1 MAYEHV
7 LSPLRVNKLEV
18 KNRVLRTAHGTNL
31 GFGELHDDIIAYHE
45 ARAKGG
51 VGLSMVEATGVHKS
65 GPLTLNAFDDEIIP
79 RYQAL
84 MARVRPHGM
93 KMVSQLNHLGAVMGN
108 PGDRPWS
115 ASEFTLPGNLMTI
128 AMSQEQI
135 EIIIDAFVQGARRAM
150 EGGLDGIEIHAAHGF
165 LIQQFIS
172 PVTNKRD
179 DEYGG
184 SFENRMRFYLEI
196 LRACRKEVGPDV
208 VMGTR
213 VGPHNFPGGLN
224 VDEHIEIV
232 GRIMEEDGLI
242 DYLNVSHG
250 SPWNSHK
257 VIGAMH
263 EPTGYELEMGKHV
276 TAVVD
281 IPTFVTGRFR
291 NLADADAVI
300 ARGEADMVGMARAHI
315 ADPAI
320 VAKTIAGKED
330 EIRPCIGC
338 NQGCIGGLNTA
349 PGWNG
354 FGRMGCVVNV
364 AAGHEDRLGED
375 KLTPAE
381 APRHVLVV
389 GGGPAGMEA
398 ARIAALRGHRVTLA
412 EATEKLGGT
421 VQIARL
427 APNHEGIGDIVDWL
441 DREMTRLG
449 VDVRLNQWVD
459 GTFVKELAP
468 DALILATGASPR
480 MSGIQNGMAAQTI
493 EGTEQDHVI
502 PTRQL
507 LTGHHNQIGKTAMVF
522 DEVGGYEAIGAA
534 EFLVEQ
540 GAEVT
545 FVTSLPAFAPRMA
558 PAGILKPALE
568 RLNAKGTFRLITDAW
583 VEKFTENSARVHS
596 LAGGP
601 SEDIAAE
608 TAVLITGGRPNIDL
622 LDELDDDIEV
632 HTIGDAHIPNFL
644 PSAFAQGNMAGRAV

>member
-7 LSPLRVNKLEV
+7 LSPLKVGGIEI

-31 GFGELHDDIIAYHE
+31 GFGELHDDIIGYHE

-51 VGLSMVEATGVHKS
+51 VGLSLTEATGVHKS

-84 MARVRPHGM
+84 MAAVRPHGM
-93 KMVSQLNHLGAVMGN
+93 KMFSQLNHLGAVLGN

-115 ASEFTLPGNLMTI
+115 ASEFTLPGNVMTI
-128 AMSQEQI
+128 AMTTEQI
-135 EIIIDAFVQGARRAM
+135 EIIIDAFVQGARRAV
-150 EGGLDGIEIHAAHGF
+150 EGGMDGIEIHAAHGF

-172 PVTNKRD
+172 QSTNQRD
-179 DEYGG
+179 DRYGG

-196 LRACRKEVGPDV
+196 LRACRNEVGPGF

-224 VDEHIEIV
+224 VDEHIDIAN
-232 GRIMEEDGLI
+232 RIMQEDGLI

-250 SPWNSHK
+250 SPLNSHK
-257 VIGAMH
+257 VIGGMH
-263 EPTGYELEMGKHV
+263 EKTGYELGMARQV

-281 IPTFVTGRFR
+281 IPTFITGRFR
-291 NLADADAVI
+291 TLADADAVI
-300 ARGEADMVGMARAHI
+300 AAGDADMVGMTRAHI
-315 ADPAI
+315 ADPNI
-320 VAKTIAGKED
+320 VAKTIAGRED

-354 FGRMGCVVNV
+354 FGRFGCTINV
-364 AAGHEDRLGED
+364 AAGHEYRLGED
-375 KLTPAE
+375 LLAPVDH
-381 APRHVLVV
+381 PRHVLVV
-389 GGGPAGMEA
+389 GAGPAGMEA
-398 ARIAALRGHRVTLA
+398 ARVARLRGHTVTLA
-412 EATEKLGGT
+412 EATERLGGS

-441 DREMTRLG
+441 AAEMDRRG

-459 GTFVKELAP
+459 GDFVRALNP
-468 DALILATGASPR
+468 DAIIMATGATAR
-480 MSGIQNGMAAQTI
+480 MDGTQNAMQAQKI
-493 EGTEQDHVI
+493 EGVDQDHVI
-502 PTRQL
+502 ATRQL
-507 LTGHHNQIGKTAMVF
+507 LQGHHNQIGETALVF
-522 DEVGGYEAIGAA
+522 DEVGGYEGIGAA

-568 RLNAKGTFRLITDAW
+568 RLNSRGTFRLITDAW
-583 VEKFTENSARVHS
+583 IERFGPDNAIVHS
-596 LAGGP
+596 LVGRP
-601 SEDIAAE
+601 PEEVAAE
-608 TAVLITGGRPNIDL
+608 TAVLIVGGRPNIDL
-622 LDELDDDIEV
+622 LDELDAEIEV
-632 HTIGDAHIPNFL
+632 HTIGDASQPNFL
-644 PSAFAQGNMAGRAV
+644 PAAFAQANLAARAV